1 MKESTYNVYYLFNWS
16 ANVKNLWI
24 YSCEN
29 NEPYFASKK
38 LRKSQDL
45 PKRVVL

>member
-1 MKESTYNVYYLFNWS
+1 MKEFAYNVYDLFNGS
-16 ANVKNLWI
+16 ANVKNLRI

-45 PKRVVL
+45 ARRVVL